1 MSPKISL
8 TITAAEVDALGKTPK
23 THLLEA
29 VAAARGQGIRLR
41 CGDIGVVAGLVDWRV
56 DRGLQPHGVSLG
68 GAVLLH
74 LQPEPEEGEEPLAAA
89 ARALG
94 VSLAWVEG
102 AEAAWCR
109 ELMSVAWLARQDADV
124 YLNGFEAGAQ
134 VRFAFEALR

>member
-1 MSPKISL
+1 MSPKVTL
-8 TITAAEVDALGKTPK
+8 TIGAAELAALGKTAR

-29 VAAARGQGIRLR
+29 VAAARGRGIWLR

-56 DRGLQPHGVSLG
+56 DRGLRPHGVSLA
-68 GAVLLH
+68 GAVLLR

-94 VSLAWVEG
+94 VSLAWIEG

-109 ELMSVAWLARQDADV
+109 EEMGVEWLGRPDADL
-124 YLNGFEAGAQ
+124 YLDGYEAGAQ
-134 VRFAFEALR
+134 VRHVFEAAW